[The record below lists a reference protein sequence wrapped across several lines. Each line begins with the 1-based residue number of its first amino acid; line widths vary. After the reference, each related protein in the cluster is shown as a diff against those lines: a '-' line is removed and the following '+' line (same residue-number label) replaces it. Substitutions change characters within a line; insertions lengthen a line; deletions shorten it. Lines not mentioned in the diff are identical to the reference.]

1 MVYSYSHK
9 GLHYFFPHYLQSVSI
24 SLELSLK
31 SPEESG
37 FTSYKLCLFIGK
49 RVRRIT
55 VRKDNR

>member
-1 MVYSYSHK
+1 MVYSHSLK

-24 SLELSLK
+24 SFELSLK

-49 RVRRIT
+49 RVRRINT
-55 VRKDNR
+55 KR